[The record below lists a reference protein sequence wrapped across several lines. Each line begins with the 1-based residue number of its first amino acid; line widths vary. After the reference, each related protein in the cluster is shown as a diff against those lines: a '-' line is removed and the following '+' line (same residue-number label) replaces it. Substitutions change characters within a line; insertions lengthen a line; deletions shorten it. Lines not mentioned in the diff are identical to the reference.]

1 MTQIIINE
9 IFGPTVQGEGVN
21 SGKQAAFIRLGGCN
35 LTCTWCDT
43 PYTWDAS
50 RYDLKVENTRYD
62 IDEVV
67 TLLPKVP
74 VIVISGGEPLLQS
87 NTLAILCSE
96 LISRNYKVEIETNG
110 TRQPMPPNKE
120 IRYNVSPKLE
130 HAGDLLSKRI
140 TRHLVEYVN
149 DPNATFKFVVQNTND
164 LKQVDDIVAAHQI
177 DVARVWIMPEGVT
190 SEVLDKRLTAISQA
204 SIDRQ
209 YNVTG
214 GLHIQMFGGVRGK

>member
-1 MTQIIINE
+1 MNKIIINE

-43 PYTWDAS
+43 PYTWDTS

-67 TLLPKVP
+67 SLLPKVP
-74 VIVISGGEPLLQS
+74 IIVISGGEPLLQYNS
-87 NTLAILCSE
+87 LEILCNR
-96 LISRNYKVEIETNG
+96 LISQNYKIEIETNG
-110 TRQPMPPNKE
+110 TRPPMPPNKD

-130 HAGDLLSKRI
+130 HAGDPLSKRI
-140 TRHLVEYVN
+140 TRHLFDYVD

-164 LKQVDDIVAAHQI
+164 LKEVDHIVTAHQI
-177 DVARVWIMPEGVT
+177 DVDRVWIMPEGVT
-190 SEVLDKRLTAISQA
+190 SEVLNKRLTEISQA
-204 SIDRQ
+204 SIDRK

-214 GLHIQMFGGVRGK
+214 RLHIQMFGGVRGK

>member
-130 HAGDLLSKRI
+130 HAGDPLNKRI
-140 TRHLVEYVN
+140 TPHLFEYVA

-164 LKQVDDIVAAHQI
+164 LKEVDDIVAAHQI
-177 DVARVWIMPEGVT
+177 DVDRVWIMPEGVT
-190 SEVLDKRLTAISQA
+190 SEVLDKRLTEISQA
-204 SIDRQ
+204 SIDRK

-214 GLHIQMFGGVRGK
+214 RLHIQMFGGQRGK